1 MGGPFARSDRLNPGR
16 MLPVAA
22 VSAIIGALVWL
33 LWALPIS
40 GSVRDAHPRALGE
53 SISVMLEPEE
63 RAGIWTDSAAA
74 ALETLE
80 CAATDERGRVLDLR
94 RAPALSWDDVLWW
107 ATPRAGFEQVRAFTA
122 QTAGAVE
129 VRCVDLM
136 GVYDGG
142 FLIAGDGFG
151 SGAIGLGRS
160 GGNDFAV
167 GTILVFCAV
176 VCPLLAVLLLVLSAI
191 GAVRRRAGR

>member
-1 MGGPFARSDRLNPGR
+1 MPTSSARPGRLNPRR
-16 MLPVAA
+16 MLPIAGITA
-22 VSAIIGALVWL
+22 VIGALVWL

-40 GSVRDAHPRALGE
+40 SSVRDAHPRALGE
-53 SISVMLEPEE
+53 PIAVTLEPGE

-80 CAATDERGRVLDLR
+80 CTATDARGREIGLR
-94 RAPALSWDDVLWW
+94 RAPALSWDDALWW
-107 ATPRAGFEQVRAFTA
+107 ATPRTGFEQVRAFTA
-122 QTAGAVE
+122 PSAVE
-129 VRCVDLM
+129 VRCVDRM

-142 FLIAGDGFG
+142 FLIAGDSFG
-151 SGAIGLGRS
+151 SGSIGLGRT

-176 VCPLLAVLLLVLSAI
+176 VCPLLAVFLLVLSAI
-191 GAVRRRAGR
+191 GAVTRWAGR